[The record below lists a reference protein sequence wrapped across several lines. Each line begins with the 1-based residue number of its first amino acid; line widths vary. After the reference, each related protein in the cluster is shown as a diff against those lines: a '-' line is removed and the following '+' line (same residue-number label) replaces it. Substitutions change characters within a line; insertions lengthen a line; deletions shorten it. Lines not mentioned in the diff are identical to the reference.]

1 MPITGRGFS
10 KPGPYHSAHPSIWYC
25 YFSIYVQNALSYFMA
40 EKKLETTEAIDLN
53 EEKILFEWEA
63 PERVYQQRT
72 KDFWVTAI
80 SILVLLSV
88 ILIFIKE
95 YFLIMA
101 LMAVLFLYY
110 ALSTVEPGKI
120 KNKITN
126 WGIYFGELRY
136 SWNVFEKFWFKKSMS
151 TSTINFGTS
160 LKFPR
165 VVTMVINPTDEDKIK
180 DICVKRIPLL
190 ESPPT
195 FVDKLTK
202 WFGDRLPLEDRKA
215 DK

>member
-25 YFSIYVQNALSYFMA
+25 YFSIYSQNALSYFMA
-40 EKKLETTEAIDLN
+40 ENNVEVTAAIDLN
-53 EEKILFEWEA
+53 EEKVLFEWEA
-63 PERVYQQRT
+63 PERVYQQRN

-80 SILVLLSV
+80 AILVLLSV

-95 YFLIMA
+95 YYLIMA

-110 ALSTVEPGKI
+110 ALSTVEPGTI
-120 KNKITN
+120 KNIITN
-126 WGIYFGELRY
+126 RGIYFGELRY
-136 SWNVFEKFWFKKSMS
+136 SWDILEKFWFKKNPS
-151 TSTINFGTS
+151 TSTINFGTL

-165 VVTMVINPTDEDKIK
+165 VITMVINSADEDNIK

-190 ESPPT
+190 ENAPT